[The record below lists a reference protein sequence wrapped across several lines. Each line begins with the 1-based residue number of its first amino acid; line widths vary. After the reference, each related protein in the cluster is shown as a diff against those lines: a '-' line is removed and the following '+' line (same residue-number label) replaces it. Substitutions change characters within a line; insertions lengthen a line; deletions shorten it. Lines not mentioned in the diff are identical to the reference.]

1 MLIKQ
6 IVSKQIIQEITIDV
20 IKWILYYLKTNL

>member
-20 IKWILYYLKTNL
+20 IKRILYYLKTKL